1 MTESFLVLLWLVNIH
16 FIDNIFLVSCLSA
29 SFDAT
34 KNLDCD
40 TSCLHKFG
48 AILSHIW
55 ECQVNTSL
63 LQLCISL
70 WLVDWRMVVS
80 DCFLFTKSSN
90 PASVCPEPGFG
101 APSMSPLKEKAK

>member
-1 MTESFLVLLWLVNIH
+1 MKETFLVLLWLVNINL
-16 FIDNIFLVSCLSA
+16 IDNIFLVSCLSA

-34 KNLDCD
+34 KSLDCD

-48 AILSHIW
+48 AILSHVW

-70 WLVDWRMVVS
+70 WLDLRMVVS

-90 PASVCPEPGFG
+90 PAAV
-101 APSMSPLKEKAK
+101 